1 MSVQTNFRAQ
11 DMPGSARPV
20 VKKAAPKYVAPKPEP
35 VVEVAPVV
43 VEDVVE
49 EEVVVEDDTATEA
62 E

>member
-1 MSVQTNFRAQ
+1 
-11 DMPGSARPV
+11 MPGSARPV